1 MGRFCFFG
9 GNGNRSTKIL
19 GLVLMAAGVLIL
31 LSLPGGEEPVT
42 AEDYWLVGCAILG
55 GGALLY
61 RALGRKKK
69 KA

>member
-1 MGRFCFFG
+1 M
-9 GNGNRSTKIL
+9 L
-19 GLVLMAAGVLIL
+19 ALAGVLIL

-61 RALGRKKK
+61 HALGRKKK